1 MNVMEPTDS
10 TWIAEIAVSDWI
22 DFYDHQRSDNS
33 TYGYAFKVT
42 VKVWLIDLSVSKEL
56 SNSSIVFDPLIL
68 A

>member
-22 DFYDHQRSDNS
+22 DFMIIRSDHS
-33 TYGYAFKVT
+33 KYGYAFKVT